1 MLQVCAKEGEQE
13 RERGIRYAS
22 YRRKALSRKLFIATH
37 VRRRRVLRIIVVAS
51 KGALKA
57 QRFSGTTP

>member
-22 YRRKALSRKLFIATH
+22 YRRKALSRKLFMATH
-37 VRRRRVLRIIVVAS
+37 VRRRRVLRIVIAS

>member
-22 YRRKALSRKLFIATH
+22 YRRKALSHKLFIATH
-37 VRRRRVLRIIVVAS
+37 VRRRRVLRIVIAS

>member
-37 VRRRRVLRIIVVAS
+37 VRRRRVLRIVIAS

-57 QRFSGTTP
+57 QRFSGTTS